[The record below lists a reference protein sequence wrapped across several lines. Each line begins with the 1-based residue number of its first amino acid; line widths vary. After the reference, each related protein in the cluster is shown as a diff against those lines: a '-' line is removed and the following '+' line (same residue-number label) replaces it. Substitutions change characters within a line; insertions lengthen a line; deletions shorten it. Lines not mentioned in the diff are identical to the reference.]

1 MPLLITYFYWS
12 LHFPANYY
20 MQNYQFFCPSGS
32 VTAVFQVTLKQV
44 NFYHIIFTIKLW
56 NVNPNPVFNSKEY
69 SFWLISISVTYKTW
83 LFYRNSGAGKEH
95 LSRCSGYDEI
105 NFNVVKKCFGELYG
119 LLKFIFNL
127 SLEKGIFSDAL
138 KIARVAPIFKSGDRS
153 DLETL
158 DQSQCSHAFPKY
170 WSVFCSIAFKNTF

>member
-1 MPLLITYFYWS
+1 
-12 LHFPANYY
+12 
-20 MQNYQFFCPSGS
+20 MQNYQFFCPSDS
-32 VTAVFQVTLKQV
+32 ITAVLQVTLNRV

-56 NVNPNPVFNSKEY
+56 NVNSNPVFNSKEY
-69 SFWLISISVTYKTW
+69 WFWLILVSVTYKTW

-95 LSRCSGYDEI
+95 LPKCPGYVEL

-119 LLKFIFNL
+119 PLKFIFNL

-138 KIARVAPIFKSGDRS
+138 KIARVTPIFKSGDRS

-158 DQSQCSHAFPKY
+158 DQSQCSHAFPKEKFY
-170 WSVFCSIAFKNTF
+170 SKQFVLLSGLLNWSHNYESNL